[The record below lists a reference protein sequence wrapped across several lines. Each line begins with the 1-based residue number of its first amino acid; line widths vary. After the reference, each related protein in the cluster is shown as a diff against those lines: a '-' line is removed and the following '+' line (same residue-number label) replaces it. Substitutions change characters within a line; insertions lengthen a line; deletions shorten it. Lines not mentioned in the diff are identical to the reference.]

1 MYQLQLQEQSMGENN
16 SENKFSLKSGFSAAS
31 KEATAFKKFIS
42 RGNVVDMAVGVII
55 GGAFSTIV
63 KSLVDDIIMPL
74 LGMILGKINIAT
86 LALTIPNPLG
96 GEAVSLA
103 YGAFL
108 QNVLNFFF
116 IALAVFCIV
125 KAANVVS
132 KKKEEKPE
140 EPKPSKEEI
149 LLTEIRDALREKH

>member
-1 MYQLQLQEQSMGENN
+1 MKGFMKEFKE
-16 SENKFSLKSGFSAAS
+16 FALK
-31 KEATAFKKFIS
+31 
-42 RGNVVDMAVGVII
+42 GNVLDMAVGVII

-63 KSLVDDIIMPL
+63 KSLVNDILMPL